1 MRLAI
6 YGGTFDP
13 VHSGHL
19 AVARAAAGRFALD
32 RVLFVPA
39 ARPPHKSGVTG
50 APYDARV
57 RMAELAC
64 AGEPRF
70 EVSRLEENT
79 PRSYSVDTIEKVRAG
94 MAPGDD
100 LFFLIGADAFAE
112 IRTWRRWEDVAHG
125 VVFLVVSRPGH
136 IYDVPEGVRIERLD
150 TLSLPISSSEIR
162 AELAAGMSPA
172 AMPEPVLDYIF
183 EQGLYGAPKRDSNGN
198 ETRRGRA

>member
-13 VHSGHL
+13 IHSGHL
-19 AVARAAAGRFALD
+19 AVAHAAAGRFALD

-39 ARPPHKSGVTG
+39 ARPPHKSGVTR
-50 APYDARV
+50 APYNARV

-79 PRSYSVDTIEKVRAG
+79 PWSYSVDTIGKVRAG
-94 MAPGDD
+94 MAAGDE

-112 IRTWRRWEDVAHG
+112 IRTWRRWEDVAES

-136 IYDVPEGVRIERLD
+136 EYEVPEGVRMERLD

-162 AELAAGMSPA
+162 AELAAGVSPA
-172 AMPEPVLDYIF
+172 VLPELVLDYILDL
-183 EQGLYGAPKRDSNGN
+183 GLYGAPQTGPR
-198 ETRRGRA
+198 ETGSA